1 MSFAQRYLD
10 LVTECS
16 KELKKQKTVS
26 FFGVDAPWTDEGAYD
41 IIRGSIEEW
50 EDSVSWKF
58 KNNTHSITFEFNSYD
73 DCLFNKHC
81 LKDIDD
87 PSGFILEYFK
97 YVLKEIKD
105 NKELLKEIFEKAK
118 EENKLVYFSTMYS
131 TAVEAKIHSDYE
143 NKYKELKAS
152 YPGLPYYPSLGFG
165 YSLDDYYESSTC

>member
-10 LVTECS
+10 LATECS